1 MRAPN
6 TSSWHRLTGVAR
18 TLVGVVAALLF
29 VAMTVLPAFAADPVP
44 EMITTGTGKKVEL
57 RFKPQVGSTQTVD
70 FIMAMSMKMDGPI
83 PMDMSL
89 PGMKL
94 GMRTTVTAVD
104 QGTGNITYDLEIVDA
119 GVEEGGDPMMAGMME
134 QQVQSMVGT
143 KATIVSDA
151 MGNTVDAK
159 FTPPP
164 GAPPDLVANLQKSM
178 DGSNATLPKEAV
190 GMGASRSELYV
201 PWARTASRSA
211 SQS

>member
-89 PGMKL
+89 PGMKP

-119 GVEEGGDPMMAGMME
+119 GVEEGMWKGDGE
-134 QQVQSMVGT
+134 VV
-143 KATIVSDA
+143 
-151 MGNTVDAK
+151 
-159 FTPPP
+159 
-164 GAPPDLVANLQKSM
+164 
-178 DGSNATLPKEAV
+178 
-190 GMGASRSELYV
+190 
-201 PWARTASRSA
+201 
-211 SQS
+211 